1 MIDREMFEEWMAHPV
16 TEHVMK
22 RVGELAEQNKQQW
35 IARSWD
41 QGICNPTE
49 LIDLKARAEAA
60 KDLSELKYED
70 ISDEDGKPERSVSNR
85 VQGAD
90 PAGRSDGQDR

>member
-1 MIDREMFEEWMAHPV
+1 MIDREMFEEWLANPV

-22 RVGELAEQNKQQW
+22 RVGELAEANKQKW
-35 IARSWD
+35 IDESWVSGKCD
-41 QGICNPTE
+41 PMM

-70 ISDEDGKPERSVSNR
+70 VSDDDEQQRNLPSGI
-85 VQGAD
+85 QGV
-90 PAGRSDGQDR
+90 GQTDQG

>member
-1 MIDREMFEEWMAHPV
+1 MIDREMFEEWLANPV

-22 RVGELAEQNKQQW
+22 RVGELAEANKQKW
-35 IARSWD
+35 IDESW
-41 QGICNPTE
+41 GAGNCNPQV

-70 ISDEDGKPERSVSNR
+70 VSDDDEQQRNLPDRI
-85 VQGAD
+85 QGSRATD
-90 PAGRSDGQDR
+90 QG